1 MKAAATEDGTFVID
15 FYDSSKLSSTSGTG
29 LTNSNYS
36 SFVSVPAGANVSS
49 VVTSVSVTG
58 TVQYGKNGGLTAG
71 NGTAAD
77 ANTHYVTF
85 NIGEAYAVKKCT
97 VYATAYESGRWLLN
111 GNAAASGSL
120 GEKGAKIETI
130 STPLVWNFAE
140 GQKTLT
146 FTKDNGSNGN
156 QKRLTIYRIVCEYG
170 SSVAAPTIEPAD
182 GSTISGT
189 QSVTISQAD
198 SKPVY
203 YTTDGSTPTKS
214 STLYTGAFNVAAS
227 AVTGKVTVKAIA
239 YDGEEASSIVS
250 ATYTDT
256 SIQPLNVAFT
266 FNNAL
271 FGTSYSGSVNK
282 ATIEA
287 AGGNVTGTVNNV
299 QVEYALGTGSNFYL
313 KDSEIHVYSGNTLTF
328 TAPTGYNITKIVF
341 TGGTLQ
347 YNGSALSNRTWEGEE
362 NSVVFTATSSTTVTT
377 ATVTLDRALPLV
389 ATLGDLNVTALEKD
403 ATGTFSTTVTPATGL
418 SDSDY
423 TLSWAATPAGLTVA
437 DNGAYTADSRGTY
450 TVTATATSN
459 NPSSYKDASKEYTVT
474 VSAPVEV
481 TASNVEMTYGD
492 AAKAIGATASAGYKG
507 TLSYTSANTAVATV
521 DASGNVTAVAVG
533 TTTITITSA
542 ADAENLYLA
551 GDPVVINVTVNAP
564 EGGTTALS
572 GSVSLFHETFGTTA
586 SAREWDNSY
595 SVKSGVSSV
604 YSGVSYTV
612 TNANQS
618 KTGNGSTG
626 SGLWQNTKDRD
637 ASIIIGPLNV
647 AAYKDMTLT
656 YKWKA
661 GSTKGTYSTTASY
674 ATSSTGEYTE
684 LTGTGNGATTFVDRT
699 YSLPAAAQVSTLYL
713 KITFN
718 TSNTNAVIDEIDLSS
733 VVSLPEVTLNASGY
747 ATYCSEYPLDFTDAE
762 TGGYSAWQ
770 ITNVSSEGVITFAKV
785 TGTVKGGTG
794 LLLKGNTNA
803 TVTLTSSNSDKT
815 LDDNMLVGTLAP
827 SYFAAGDIYG
837 LSADTFKKNS
847 AGTMKANKAY
857 LPASE
862 IPSSSIKSFTL
873 VFEDQETGITITE
886 TMSADEVREIFD
898 LQGRRL
904 ARPIKGIN
912 IINGKKVLVK

>member
-71 NGTAAD
+71 NSTAAN

-120 GEKGAKIETI
+120 GAKGAKIEKI

-146 FTKDNGSNGN
+146 FTKDNGSDGN

-214 STLYTGAFNVAAS
+214 STLYTGAFDVAAS

-256 SIQPLNVAFT
+256 SIQPLNVTFT

-347 YNGSALSNRTWEGEE
+347 YNGSALSNKTWEGEE

-418 SDSDY
+418 SASDY
-423 TLSWAATPAGLTVA
+423 TLGWAATPAGLTVA
-437 DNGAYTADSRGTY
+437 ANGAYTADSRGTY
-450 TVTATATSN
+450 TVTATATSTN
-459 NPSSYKDASKEYTVT
+459 LGYKNASKEYTVT

-481 TASNVEMTYGD
+481 TASDVEMTYGN
-492 AAKAIGATASAGYKG
+492 AAEAIGATASAGYEG

-521 DASGNVTAVAVG
+521 DASGNVTAVAAG

-551 GDPVVINVTVNAP
+551 GDPVVVNVTVKAP
-564 EGGTTALS
+564 AGKTTMTAEEYYLYYEKITGNDTNFPTGWTGDGVVWNVHNTFGAQTGTSTSGIGTSGETYDLVTCDYDLS
-572 GSVSLFHETFGTTA
+572 GYTGWVLDFDHTGKTFSNPSNACKVFIQEGTNTPVQLNIEYFGGSDFIWKEVRDIDIDA
-586 SAREWDNSY
+586 YQDKIVHFIFRY
-595 SVKSGVSSV
+595 TPTSGNDGKWQVRNFGV
-604 YSGVSYTV
+604 Y
-612 TNANQS
+612 
-618 KTGNGSTG
+618 
-626 SGLWQNTKDRD
+626 
-637 ASIIIGPLNV
+637 
-647 AAYKDMTLT
+647 
-656 YKWKA
+656 
-661 GSTKGTYSTTASY
+661 
-674 ATSSTGEYTE
+674 GEYK
-684 LTGTGNGATTFVDRT
+684 
-699 YSLPAAAQVSTLYL
+699 
-713 KITFN
+713 KITA
-718 TSNTNAVIDEIDLSS
+718 TLNTN
-733 VVSLPEVTLNASGY
+733 GY
-747 ATYCSEYPLDFTDAE
+747 ATICSEYPLNFSEAAD
-762 TGGYSAWQ
+762 YSAWQ
-770 ITNVSSEGVITFAKV
+770 VTRISGDEITFEQIK
-785 TGTVKGGTG
+785 GDVKGGTG
-794 LLLKGNTNA
+794 LLLMGTPSA
-803 TVTLTSSNSDKT
+803 TVTLKSVDSSNDLSGNK
-815 LDDNMLVGTLAP
+815 LEGTLAP
-827 SYFAAGDIYG
+827 TYVAAGEYYG
-837 LSADTFKKNS
+837 LKGKEFVKVN
-847 AGTMKANKAY
+847 AGTVPAGKAL
-857 LPASE
+857 LPANLVGSGVKALSFKFDDADGISE
-862 IPSSSIKSFTL
+862 IMSNGENEK
-873 VFEDQETGITITE
+873 
-886 TMSADEVREIFD
+886 MSAIYD
-898 LQGRRL
+898 LSGRRVVK
-904 ARPIKGIN
+904 PTKGLYIV
-912 IINGKKVLVK
+912 NGKKVVK